1 MINIFSIYFF
11 YFQGPSGLKR
21 ASTAKLREIFNK
33 YATKDIKGEKFMT
46 SEDFVRGFLGLFPDK
61 NFNEVKWKQKKLF
74 HSVRLFFLCDRR
86 KR

>member
-1 MINIFSIYFF
+1 M

-33 YATKDIKGEKFMT
+33 YATKEIKGEKYMT

-61 NFNEVKWKQKKLF
+61 NFNEVKMEIFHSFKLF
-74 HSVRLFFLCDRR
+74 YDRR
-86 KR
+86 NKKENQMAL